1 MPFYHWDDL
10 EEAELNPLVYGRVV
24 RAEHAMVAKIK
35 ARKGKIVNMHRHDF
49 DQITNLL
56 SGKMRWMIE
65 NEEERV
71 VGPWDV
77 MVMPAGVAHGGEVLE
92 DTEYLDV
99 FAPPRQD
106 FSWHK
111 QKLDLKAGT
120 K

>member
-1 MPFYHWDDL
+1 MPFYNWDEL

-24 RAEHAMVAKIK
+24 RAEHAMVARIRV
-35 ARKGKIVNMHRHDF
+35 RKGKVVNMHRHDF

-56 SGKMRWMIE
+56 GGKMRWMIE
-65 NEEERV
+65 NEGERV
-71 VGPWDV
+71 VGPRDV

-92 DTEYLDV
+92 DAEYLDV

-111 QKLDLKAGT
+111 QQLDLKTET